1 MDIKNNLLVTLLLLF
16 TTAIHSQDFDEFED
30 LNSWPTEN
38 LEEMS
43 LEELIALRADPLIFD
58 ERGVDNEEFKTFF
71 VEQLFDYSSDVNA
84 LLTSQIEFMKSFPI
98 SRNKTFLKAIGV
110 SDRMLNSYTYRNWEE
125 YQGQIN
131 YANYYADPGDHGQ
144 FLYDYLQQYRPIS
157 YQRLD
162 DGSEEHFQA
171 MKEFHNKQGF
181 IPGEGLSIGGYIFDI
196 KDSMN
201 RYKTKGASQKMK
213 DICEKIFDDEYIEF
227 GENINA
233 LFPEIDSCDPDAV
246 YEAIAEYMSLW
257 NSLSI
262 HSSRNE
268 LKDTWETDSFKISID
283 AFSYKNLMFIWDN
296 FLKFPST
303 AYLIDCSETGECG
316 YDNVTEY
323 YIEYYFHYWLQ
334 TSRVALGNEFIYIE
348 PLKFDQILTD
358 LNSTFLYDDIA
369 SEEDIIKNL
378 KNYMPNDGFFVSQ
391 MVDST
396 RFRGGKKE
404 QRIADFYDNILQDDD
419 AIDKLKNP
427 RNYLTQQDLDEEK
440 YYDLAT
446 NYFFVQGCYDIR
458 RSYASVYVPYESFQ
472 KATRVFVEKS
482 EQINIKAE
490 KKEELDNKAIQ
501 SSSAW
506 FMFDNWNSELNA
518 LCKLSMAAYN

>member
-1 MDIKNNLLVTLLLLF
+1 MHVKYNLLVTLLLLF

-30 LNSWPTEN
+30 FDFDSLD
-38 LEEMS
+38 EMQMMGV
-43 LEELIALRADPLIFD
+43 AADPLIFD
-58 ERGVDNEEFKTFF
+58 ERGVDNEEFRTFF

-84 LLTSQIEFMKSFPI
+84 LLTSQIEFMKSFPL
-98 SRNKTFLKAIGV
+98 SRNNAFLKAIGV
-110 SDRMLNSYTYRNWEE
+110 SDRWLNGYGYDNWEE
-125 YQGQIN
+125 YQGQIK
-131 YANYYADPGDHGQ
+131 YANYYGDPGDHGQ

-171 MKEFHNKQGF
+171 MTEFHRKQGF
-181 IPGEGLSIGGYIFDI
+181 TPFEGLSIAHFVFNI

-246 YEAIAEYMSLW
+246 YEAIAVYMSVW
-257 NSLSI
+257 NMLESYSN
-262 HSSRNE
+262 RNE
-268 LKDTWETDSFKISID
+268 LIDDLETNGFKMSID
-283 AFSYKNLMFIWDN
+283 AFSYKNLIFIWDN

-323 YIEYYFHYWLQ
+323 YLEYYFHYWLQ

-348 PLKFDQILTD
+348 PLKFDRILTD
-358 LNSTFLYDDIA
+358 LNSIFLYDDIA
-369 SEEDIIKNL
+369 SEEDIIENL
-378 KNYMPNDGFFVSQ
+378 KNYMPNDSMFVSL

-396 RFRGGKKE
+396 RNSGGKRE
-404 QRIADFYDNILQDDD
+404 QRIASFYDNILQDEN

-427 RNYLTQQDLDEEK
+427 RSYLTQQDLDEEK

-446 NYFFVQGCYDIR
+446 NYFLVKGCYDVR
-458 RSYASVYVPYESFQ
+458 KSYASVYVPYESFQ
-472 KATRVFVEKS
+472 KATRVFNERS
-482 EQINIKAE
+482 NQINIQAG
-490 KKEELDNKAIQ
+490 KKEELNKKAIQ
-501 SSSAW
+501 ASSAW
-506 FMFDNWNSELNA
+506 FMFDSWNSELNS